1 MKTII
6 EYYNKYYLAE
16 RVSAECKDKCKNCPL
31 NSECADEDGNELNDL
46 EDNNKTLND
55 YCKKHKLL

>member
-16 RVSAECKDKCKNCPL
+16 RVSTECKNKCQNCPL
-31 NSECADEDGNELNDL
+31 NSQCADEDDTDFCEEYGLQRNMHITKEIIL
-46 EDNNKTLND
+46 
-55 YCKKHKLL
+55 

>member
-31 NSECADEDGNELNDL
+31 NSECADEDGTDFCEEYGLQRNMHITKEIIL
-46 EDNNKTLND
+46 
-55 YCKKHKLL
+55 